1 MELNNDIRN
10 LIRGLEHYIV
20 DIMRKR
26 SVPENIRNY
35 IRRLILEWSY
45 NDYKSIEKSY
55 QKSGTKWDYSLNAVS
70 LENIIL
76 DIKKTNIN
84 DGRVISMYRY
94 ETTCVD
100 NQFIVKDYLY
110 LDGDKAENLDS
121 IFTYINGVET
131 IREFTCQPCEN
142 VFPYPLMD
150 VSLIKKLDFF
160 DLNSVVLQNAIQKKQ
175 NYKYELVEGNQLSY
189 GFFNN
194 NGLFDVYVS
203 FIVNN
208 SNLFVDIIGNHATIH
223 GFSYVDQKG
232 LDIESFI
239 DNNKSSDEIIMLFNI
254 IKKLQDCGI
263 AFNFENNN
271 TDTTVAILKK

>member
-10 LIRGLEHYIV
+10 LTWGLEHYTV

-26 SVPENIRNY
+26 NVPENIRNY
-35 IRRLILEWSY
+35 ISRLILEWPY
-45 NDYKSIEKSY
+45 NDYKSIKKSY
-55 QKSGTKWDYSLNAVS
+55 QKSGTKWDYSLNVVS

-110 LDGDKAENLDS
+110 LDGDKAENLCS

-131 IREFTCQPCEN
+131 IREFTCQPCDNE
-142 VFPYPLMD
+142 FPYPLMD
-150 VSLIKKLDFF
+150 VSLIKKFDFF
-160 DLNSVVLQNAIQKKQ
+160 DFNSVVLQNAIQKKQ
-175 NYKYELVEGNQLSY
+175 NYKYDLVEGNQYSY

-208 SNLFVDIIGNHATIH
+208 SKLFVDVIGNHATIK
-223 GFSYVDQKG
+223 GFSYIDRTT
-232 LDIESFI
+232 LNIEDFI
-239 DNNKSSDEIIMLFNI
+239 EKNRSSAEIIYLFNI
-254 IKKLQDCGI
+254 INKLKNHGI
-263 AFNFENNN
+263 IFDFQNNN

>member
-10 LIRGLEHYIV
+10 LIWGLEHYTV
-20 DIMRKR
+20 DIMSKR
-26 SVPENIRNY
+26 NVPENIRNN
-35 IRRLILEWSY
+35 ISRLILYWSY
-45 NDYKSIEKSY
+45 NDYKNIEKSY

-70 LENIIL
+70 LEKIIL
-76 DIKKTNIN
+76 DIKETNIN

-110 LDGDKAENLDS
+110 LDGDKAENLGS

-131 IREFTCQPCEN
+131 IREFTYQPCEN
-142 VFPYPLMD
+142 EFPYPLMD
-150 VSLIKKLDFF
+150 VSLIKKFDFF
-160 DLNSVVLQNAIQKKQ
+160 DLNSVVLQNAIKKKQ
-175 NYKYELVEGNQLSY
+175 IYKYDLVEGNQLSY

-208 SNLFVDIIGNHATIH
+208 SKLFVDVIGNHATIK
-223 GFSYVDQKG
+223 GFSYIDKKS
-232 LDIESFI
+232 LDIEDFI
-239 DNNKSSDEIIMLFNI
+239 EKNKSSDEIIVLFDI
-254 IKKLQDCGI
+254 IKKLQDREI
-263 AFNFENNN
+263 TFDFKNNN
-271 TDTTVAILKK
+271 TDTTVVTLKK